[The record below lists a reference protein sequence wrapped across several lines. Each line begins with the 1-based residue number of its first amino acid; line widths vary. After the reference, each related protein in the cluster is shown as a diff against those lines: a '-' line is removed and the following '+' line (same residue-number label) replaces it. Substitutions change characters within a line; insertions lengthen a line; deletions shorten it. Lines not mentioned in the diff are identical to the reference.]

1 MNLTWRNRPFKCKI
15 ACHQPNIQYCNTR
28 GILLL
33 CALAYTTSIG
43 IKSKKIQVDV
53 VDLLFTDK
61 YSIFGS
67 HRIQLLY
74 LEECLVNTDTCV
86 PLLAR

>member
-1 MNLTWRNRPFKCKI
+1 MNLTWRSRPFKCKI
-15 ACHQPNIQYCNTR
+15 ACHQPNIQYCDTR

-33 CALAYTTSIG
+33 CALGYTTSIG

-53 VDLLFTDK
+53 VDQLFTD
-61 YSIFGS
+61 YIWTSQNS
-67 HRIQLLY
+67 VLLY
-74 LEECLVNTDTCV
+74 LEECLFNTDTCV